1 MIQKHQDVEN
11 TVNSGMRPIRRK
23 NDLNLE
29 TIDYN
34 LYYPEK
40 KNIYL
45 KSFGFFSFITP
56 RLLLMLI
63 NLTLSLNKSPFI
75 DALIFIYLFM
85 AIIVVFK
92 K

>member
-11 TVNSGMRPIRRK
+11 TVNTGMRPIRRK

-40 KNIYL
+40 KE
-45 KSFGFFSFITP
+45 
-56 RLLLMLI
+56 
-63 NLTLSLNKSPFI
+63 
-75 DALIFIYLFM
+75 YLFE
-85 AIIVVFK
+85 IIWLFFFFHYTKIAFNVD
-92 K
+92 

>member
-11 TVNSGMRPIRRK
+11 TVNTGMRPIRRK

-40 KNIYL
+40 KE
-45 KSFGFFSFITP
+45 
-56 RLLLMLI
+56 
-63 NLTLSLNKSPFI
+63 
-75 DALIFIYLFM
+75 YLFIWNHL
-85 AIIVVFK
+85 AFFFFHYTKIAFNVD
-92 K
+92 